1 MKKILMISVMA
12 LAALTGRAQVVCD
25 TVLNRVQTTP
35 FTFAV
40 PVADGNYRVTVTLGN
55 KKKAGQTVV
64 RAESRRH
71 YFDVVTTK
79 KGQFTD
85 LTFTVNKHS
94 PLIDKKAADGKLQE
108 KAQHFTQGEVTL
120 VRNVRL
126 KPRELSYLNWDDS
139 LNLSFC
145 GPVPAVQRIKI
156 EAAPAASPVGPTTVF
171 LCGNSTVV
179 DQENEPWASWG
190 QMITRWFDAGIA
202 ISNHAESGLTARTFI
217 AGGRLDKILTT
228 LKAGDIV
235 VVEFGHNDEKEK
247 RPGDGA
253 WYHYT
258 YQLKVFIDQV
268 RSKGAEIVFCTPTQR
283 RAFANDKKTLQNT
296 HGDFPAA
303 MKSVAE
309 REHVPLIDLNTMT
322 KVFFETLG
330 FEDSKRAL
338 VHYPMGSFPGQEK
351 ELADNTHFN
360 PYGAYEVAKCVV
372 MGMKQLQ
379 LPVIAHLRSDWQ
391 DFSPAQPDDWHT
403 FKWVPAPNTELLKPD
418 GN

>member
-1 MKKILMISVMA
+1 MIFVMA

-156 EAAPAASPVGPTTVF
+156 EAVSAASPVGPTTVF
-171 LCGNSTVV
+171 LCGNST
-179 DQENEPWASWG
+179 G
-190 QMITRWFDAGIA
+190 
-202 ISNHAESGLTARTFI
+202 
-217 AGGRLDKILTT
+217 K
-228 LKAGDIV
+228 
-235 VVEFGHNDEKEK
+235 
-247 RPGDGA
+247 
-253 WYHYT
+253 
-258 YQLKVFIDQV
+258 
-268 RSKGAEIVFCTPTQR
+268 
-283 RAFANDKKTLQNT
+283 
-296 HGDFPAA
+296 
-303 MKSVAE
+303 
-309 REHVPLIDLNTMT
+309 
-322 KVFFETLG
+322 
-330 FEDSKRAL
+330 
-338 VHYPMGSFPGQEK
+338 
-351 ELADNTHFN
+351 
-360 PYGAYEVAKCVV
+360 
-372 MGMKQLQ
+372 
-379 LPVIAHLRSDWQ
+379 
-391 DFSPAQPDDWHT
+391 
-403 FKWVPAPNTELLKPD
+403 
-418 GN
+418 